1 MISRRIAEKGVGV
14 AVVEGQGSR
23 ARAAPAHGV
32 GTPDGDGQP
41 LLLLRVGPRLGTGLL
56 EDQRVR
62 PVSGVAV
69 AQTATSGP
77 NSVLTGPV
85 SATPRWTT
93 GSKHLCDAQAAD
105 AQPVPDV
112 ATFAQV
118 TQPSTDADGLHAP
131 GLRFGDP
138 RVMAPLAAVVRF
150 THLVAGFSNRQL
162 VALVATLLDAP
173 YSSRQAT

>member
-1 MISRRIAEKGVGV
+1 MWRSWKAKGQ
-14 AVVEGQGSR
+14 EH
-23 ARAAPAHGV
+23 APHPHMEWGRQMAMVNHFYFYV
-32 GTPDGDGQP
+32 WDPDW
-41 LLLLRVGPRLGTGLL
+41 GPAFWKTNAYAPY
-56 EDQRVR
+56 
-62 PVSGVAV
+62 PVWLWLKP
-69 AQTATSGP
+69 ATSGP